1 MTEKRED
8 FMLGVAARLPQLT
21 EQDYSLMQ
29 DAGVAWLRFGD
40 FGFDVAAFLNGESQP
55 EAFRDASQRVRDL
68 KAKGFQLMGLT
79 PGPREMKA
87 ANLEPGGQAYYEAY
101 AKISTFF
108 AEEFEG
114 LIEWWQVANELD
126 IWIFRDTLDMD
137 QSVEFLKV
145 GIRAMKAAVPS
156 LKVGINITLFPS
168 LPGEVDGNTELHE
181 GLVLA
186 KGIYGDDSVPVDYAG
201 FDSYPG
207 SWRKGGPESWH
218 EYLDGFYELTGK
230 PIFVQ
235 EFGYASAGG
244 VMTPEEAEKGLYP
257 CEAKKWKFAW
267 RGEHSEAIQAEFLKE
282 SFRIFMDKPFVVGAI
297 YYNWKDSAYCWQC
310 KSPDCPAETAWGLL
324 DNEGKPKLSYEAL
337 KEFSMAMV

>member
-1 MTEKRED
+1 VK
-8 FMLGVAARLPQLT
+8 
-21 EQDYSLMQ
+21 
-29 DAGVAWLRFGD
+29 
-40 FGFDVAAFLNGESQP
+40 
-55 EAFRDASQRVRDL
+55 DL
-68 KAKGFQLMGLT
+68 KAQGFQLMGLT

-87 ANLEPGGQAYYEAY
+87 AGLEPGQREYYDAY
-101 AKISTFF
+101 AKVGTFF
-108 AEEFEG
+108 AREFEG

-126 IWIFRDTLDMD
+126 IWLFRDSLNMD

-156 LKVGINITLFPS
+156 LKVGTNITLFPS

-181 GLVLA
+181 GLILA
-186 KGIYGDDSVPVDYAG
+186 KGIYGDDSLPVDYAG

-235 EFGYASAGG
+235 EFGYAAAGG
-244 VMTPEEAEKGLYP
+244 MMTPEEAGKGLYP

-267 RGEHSEAIQAEFLKE
+267 RGEHSQAVQAEFLKE
-282 SFRIFMDKPFVVGAI
+282 SFRIFMEKPFVVGAI
-297 YYNWKDSAYCWQC
+297 YYNWQDSASCWQC

-324 DNEGKPKLSYEAL
+324 DKNGDPKLSYEAL
-337 KEFSMAMV
+337 KEFSMSML